1 MLKKENPRSR
11 MRCEL
16 LGKCSEKDL
25 SSHTIAEMTECME
38 GKADEEKER
47 LAVLLMDIVSTSSS
61 EEEMINRS
69 KELE

>member
-1 MLKKENPRSR
+1 
-11 MRCEL
+11 MRCA
-16 LGKCSEKDL
+16 LGKMLSEKDV
-25 SSHTIAEMTECME
+25 SAHTQAEMTECME